1 MDTVFKA
8 EALKRAIEAVVA
20 AGGSEPAEA
29 RLVADNLVTANL
41 LGHDSH
47 GVGMIPRY
55 IDAVLEGGL
64 VPNEHPKITLD
75 SGTLLALDGRSGYG
89 QAIGREAMQ
98 LAIERAKRAGSCIMA
113 LGNSHHLGRIG
124 HWAEMAVA

>member
-1 MDTVFKA
+1 METLFKP
-8 EALKRAIEAVVA
+8 EPLKRAIEAIVA

-64 VPNEHPKITLD
+64 APNQHARATLD
-75 SGTLLALDGRSGYG
+75 TGA
-89 QAIGREAMQ
+89 
-98 LAIERAKRAGSCIMA
+98 
-113 LGNSHHLGRIG
+113 
-124 HWAEMAVA
+124 